1 MDCSAFVNYMLY
13 HYAGIDLNG
22 LNCAG
27 MAAAFRSNA
36 IPKSWVCSAN
46 DLVAGDIIIRL
57 TGSTNHVVIYVGRNQ
72 YGLPMVID
80 EFGTDTVGN
89 VMYQQKQIYYF
100 EDGQSVFV
108 HLDIQESGVEILGHS
123 MTELLTSPC
132 QIVMRGDTKDVRLE
146 ETECVERHFYVLA

>member
-1 MDCSAFVNYMLY
+1 
-13 HYAGIDLNG
+13 
-22 LNCAG
+22 

-57 TGSTNHVVIYVGRNQ
+57 TGGTNHVVIYVGRNQ

-108 HLDIQESGVEILGHS
+108 HLDI
-123 MTELLTSPC
+123 
-132 QIVMRGDTKDVRLE
+132 
-146 ETECVERHFYVLA
+146 

>member
-1 MDCSAFVNYMLY
+1 MLQAALQKVGCVPYVWGGGHSSYKEEPTGMDCSAFVNYILY

-108 HLDIQESGVEILGHS
+108 HLDI
-123 MTELLTSPC
+123 
-132 QIVMRGDTKDVRLE
+132 
-146 ETECVERHFYVLA
+146 